1 MGSEKPNFRRLAPL
15 FFIPT
20 SKCEGVF
27 LGNHDDGRAA
37 RRDLG
42 GMVEGLFS
50 AGEPFLELHRP
61 VFGGATRQ
69 LGRECSRLLR
79 KLLSKARCGAS
90 RTRTPMLRGLRIYRL
105 SHDHPVMRCLGAHAK
120 AIKRWD
126 DFVRQTPVFVELAGA
141 RVHALCVVS
150 QVGRTNDMPK

>member
-50 AGEPFLELHRP
+50 AGLSCAFLEGLHRGEIDLRDSIERS
-61 VFGGATRQ
+61 VALRGAQYLGGDEFCLSGK
-69 LGRECSRLLR
+69 LGDGERHVLLQIYFLESPHVQR
-79 KLLSKARCGAS
+79 VWIGNNQFSNTHESFHSLSVISAS
-90 RTRTPMLRGLRIYRL
+90 R
-105 SHDHPVMRCLGAHAK
+105 
-120 AIKRWD
+120 
-126 DFVRQTPVFVELAGA
+126 
-141 RVHALCVVS
+141 
-150 QVGRTNDMPK
+150 